1 MTSDALDPFRA
12 ALDHLD
18 AAERTHQLL
27 FFRALDGAGEG
38 AVAELEPRLTR
49 PGAPRPL
56 RRLILEGCFYHAWPG
71 AVPMLA
77 RALRHEAD
85 PELFALGV
93 AALGRIGGG
102 GALAALK
109 ELSQICSSPGFQT
122 RVAEVLAQADPAQ
135 AWDHHLGLLLMGS
148 GNPTVANEAAR
159 QLGPLVDP
167 TRLDSLR
174 TVLMHPDLLVFRHAL
189 RLVTRVHSPE
199 AGTFLAGFLEECHR
213 EALED
218 RALKETFGAFR
229 GLNREAAR
237 EMALARLSAPF
248 VEAETEALD
257 YLRAETGAQAIR
269 SAKVLCERAS
279 GAVDRFLA
287 QVLLAVAENKGA
299 ALQSLPTEGLEELN
313 LRARRLAFALDAGA
327 EGLVSMVK
335 AQLLAQET
343 ALPILEAALRQQTG
357 REGVAR
363 ALAALVPAE
372 NAELLEML
380 IHHPDNA
387 LRAAALEVLGE
398 RQEEAL
404 RPVLLAAFRDPI
416 SDIAQRAMLHLG
428 QLPGAE
434 QVATELLRAG
444 HLEDIRLGIRFIGL
458 HHLAGLAQELL
469 ELVTGPREEL
479 ALEALEALGSSA
491 SVAVA
496 PALLELLHS
505 GQNPRMQL
513 GLAQALR
520 DMGQAEWAE
529 RLCLKA
535 DELKHPLLHAV
546 AFEGLVRVQETLGQ
560 GGAPQLLAQFQGA
573 WEGRNPWATRLRVV
587 LALPSLALED
597 RKLWA
602 ELAALVQGALVES
615 RTGGGW
621 ASQDLAKVQ
630 GVAREIVRRAA
641 G

>member
-1 MTSDALDPFRA
+1 MSSDAMDPFRA
-12 ALDHLD
+12 ILDHLD
-18 AAERTHQLL
+18 GAERAHQLL
-27 FFRALDGAGEG
+27 FFRTLDEVGED

-49 PGAPRPL
+49 PGAPRSL
-56 RRLILEGCFYHAWPG
+56 RHLIIEGCFYHAWPG

-77 RALRHEAD
+77 RVLRHEAD

-93 AALGRIGGG
+93 AALGRIGGAN
-102 GALAALK
+102 ALAALK
-109 ELSQICSSPGFQT
+109 ELSQLCSGPGFQT
-122 RVAEVLAQADPAQ
+122 LVAEVLAQMDPAQ
-135 AWDHHLGLLLMGS
+135 AWDHHMGLLLTGS

-159 QLGPLVDP
+159 QLGPLVDA
-167 TRLDSLR
+167 TRLESLR
-174 TVLMHPDLLVFRHAL
+174 TVLMHPDLLVFRHAV
-189 RLVTRVHSPE
+189 RLMAKIQSAE
-199 AGTFLAGFLEECHR
+199 AAAFLASFLEECHR
-213 EALED
+213 EVQED
-218 RALKETFGAFR
+218 RALKDAISVIR
-229 GLNREAAR
+229 GLNRESAR
-237 EMALARLSAPF
+237 EMALARLSASF
-248 VEAETEALD
+248 AEAEAETLESLG
-257 YLRAETGAQAIR
+257 AETGPQAIR
-269 SAKVLCERAS
+269 SAKALCERAT

-299 ALQSLPTEGLEELN
+299 TLQSLPTEGLEELN
-313 LRARRLAFALDAGA
+313 LRARRLAFALDTGA
-327 EGLVSMVK
+327 EGLAGMAK
-335 AQLLAQET
+335 ARLLPQET
-343 ALPILEAALRQQTG
+343 ALPILEAVLRQQTG

-363 ALAALVPAE
+363 ALAALAPAE
-372 NAELLEML
+372 NPELMELL
-380 IHHPDNA
+380 IRHPDNA

-398 RQEEAL
+398 RREEAL
-404 RPVLLAAFRDPI
+404 RPALLTAFRDPI

-434 QVATELLRAG
+434 QVAADLLRSG

-458 HHLAGLAQELL
+458 HRLAGLAPELL

-491 SVAVA
+491 SVEVA
-496 PALLELLHS
+496 PALVDLLHS

-520 DMGQAEWAE
+520 DMGQVEWAE

-546 AFEGLVRVQETLGQ
+546 AFEGLVRVQEALGQ
-560 GGAPQLLAQFQGA
+560 GGAPQLLAQFQSA
-573 WEGRNPWATRLRVV
+573 WEGRNPWPTRLRVV
-587 LALPSLALED
+587 LALPHLALED

-621 ASQDLAKVQ
+621 ASPDLAKVQ
-630 GVAREIVRRAA
+630 GVAREIARRAA

>member
-1 MTSDALDPFRA
+1 
-12 ALDHLD
+12 
-18 AAERTHQLL
+18 
-27 FFRALDGAGEG
+27 
-38 AVAELEPRLTR
+38 
-49 PGAPRPL
+49 
-56 RRLILEGCFYHAWPG
+56 
-71 AVPMLA
+71 
-77 RALRHEAD
+77 
-85 PELFALGV
+85 
-93 AALGRIGGG
+93 
-102 GALAALK
+102 
-109 ELSQICSSPGFQT
+109 
-122 RVAEVLAQADPAQ
+122 
-135 AWDHHLGLLLMGS
+135 
-148 GNPTVANEAAR
+148 
-159 QLGPLVDP
+159 
-167 TRLDSLR
+167 
-174 TVLMHPDLLVFRHAL
+174 
-189 RLVTRVHSPE
+189 VTRIQSPE

-218 RALKETFGAFR
+218 RALKEAFGAFR

-237 EMALARLSAPF
+237 EMALARLSGPF
-248 VEAETEALD
+248 AEVETETLGS
-257 YLRAETGAQAIR
+257 LRAETGLQAIQ
-269 SAKVLCERAS
+269 SAKALCERAA

-287 QVLLAVAENKGA
+287 QVLLVVAENKGA
-299 ALQSLPTEGLEELN
+299 SLQSLPAEGLEELN

-327 EGLVSMVK
+327 EGLVAMVK
-335 AQLLAQET
+335 GQLLAQAT

-363 ALAALVPAE
+363 ALAALAPAE
-372 NAELLEML
+372 NAEQLEML
-380 IHHPDNA
+380 IHHPDNT

-398 RQEEAL
+398 RREEAL
-404 RPVLLAAFRDPI
+404 RPILLAAFRDPI

-491 SVAVA
+491 SVVVA

-520 DMGQAEWAE
+520 DMGQTEWAE
-529 RLCLKA
+529 RLCLRA

-546 AFEGLVRVQETLGQ
+546 AFEGLVRVQAALGP
-560 GGAPQLLAQFQGA
+560 GGAAQLLAQFQGA
-573 WEGRNPWATRLRVV
+573 WEGRTPWATRLRVV

-621 ASQDLAKVQ
+621 ASPDLAKVQ
-630 GVAREIVRRAA
+630 GVAREIARRAL

>member
-56 RRLILEGCFYHAWPG
+56 RRLILEGCYYHAWPA

-77 RALRHEAD
+77 RVLRHEGD

-102 GALAALK
+102 EALAALK
-109 ELSQICSSPGFQT
+109 ELSQLCSGPGFRT
-122 RVAEVLAQADPAQ
+122 LVAEVLAQTDPAQ
-135 AWDHHLGLLLMGS
+135 AWEHHLGLLLTGS
-148 GNPTVANEAAR
+148 ENPTVANEAAR

-167 TRLDSLR
+167 TRLESLK

-189 RLVTRVHSPE
+189 RLVARIQSAE
-199 AGTFLAGFLEECHR
+199 AAAFLARYLEECHR
-213 EALED
+213 EVLED
-218 RALKETFGAFR
+218 RALKEVILAIR

-237 EMALARLSAPF
+237 EVALARLSAPF
-248 VEAETEALD
+248 VGAEAEALE
-257 YLRAETGAQAIR
+257 YLRAENGTQAIR
-269 SAKVLCERAS
+269 SAKALCERAI
-279 GAVDRFLA
+279 GAADRFLA
-287 QVLLAVAENKGA
+287 QVLLAVVENRGA
-299 ALQSLPTEGLEELN
+299 ALQSLPAEGLEELN

-327 EGLVSMVK
+327 EGLVAMVK
-335 AQLLAQET
+335 AQLLAQEI
-343 ALPILEAALRQQTG
+343 ALPILEAGLRQQTG

-363 ALAALVPAE
+363 ALAALTPAE
-372 NAELLEML
+372 NVELLELL

-398 RQEEAL
+398 RREEAL
-404 RPVLLAAFRDPI
+404 RPILLAAFRDPI

-458 HHLAGLAQELL
+458 HHLAGLARELL

-513 GLAQALR
+513 GLAQALC
-520 DMGQAEWAE
+520 DMGRAEWAE

-535 DELKHPLLHAV
+535 DELNHPLLHAV
-546 AFEGLVRVQETLGQ
+546 AFEGLVRVQEALGQ
-560 GGAPQLLAQFQGA
+560 GAALQLLAQFQGA
-573 WEGRNPWATRLRVV
+573 WEGRSPWATRLRVV

-621 ASQDLAKVQ
+621 ASPDLAKVQ
-630 GVAREIVRRAA
+630 GVAREIARRAV